1 MGLFGGGT
9 QKTEVKGWKPAT
21 QALGKT
27 FLPAVDDY
35 YNQYGGGEGIYQGSQ
50 LADLDPLVTQA
61 QEMQLGTLDRMG
73 GQMGNVQNKLQG
85 FLNYN
90 PNNPINQARRDAYT
104 NSVLDQFNTKVLPGI
119 RQQGTFM
126 GQYGGPQQD
135 LVTGEALGDL
145 GRDLAG
151 FEAQMME
158 DDRNRAFSAMSMA
171 PSLFAQT
178 NLMPGQVMGDVG
190 MQRSLRGQQELANQI
205 QMYEAPRRAELQG
218 LLEYQNMVAPL
229 TGTATSTSGGGG
241 GGGLQGALGGGL
253 SAFAASG
260 GNPWMT
266 GLGALGG
273 LLG

>member
-1 MGLFGGGT
+1 MGLFGGGS

-27 FLPAVDDY
+27 FLPAVDEY

-50 LADLDPLVTQA
+50 LADLDPLVAQA
-61 QEMQLGTLDRMG
+61 QNMQLGNVSRLGD
-73 GQMGNVQNKLQG
+73 QMRGVTDTVQG
-85 FLNYN
+85 FLDYD
-90 PNNPINQARRDAYT
+90 PNSPTNQARRDAYT
-104 NSVLDQFNTKVLPGI
+104 SQVLDQFNTQVLPGI

-158 DDRNRAFSAMSMA
+158 ADRGRAFQAMSLA
-171 PSLFAQT
+171 PSLFAQRAV
-178 NLMPGQVMGDVG
+178 MPGQIVGDVG
-190 MQRSLRGQQELANQI
+190 MQRSLRGQQELANEI
-205 QMYEAPRRAELQG
+205 QMYEAPRRAQLQG